1 MGKIPKNLS
10 DKDMLKNY
18 QEDSTIEETFQRAAD
33 TLAEKKQ
40 QPIPEDRG
48 DMEALSLSAEI
59 RTSLEQMLLE
69 LKVELYREGI
79 VDYRLVVRRD
89 GKNIILS
96 PAAKKK

>member
-40 QPIPEDRG
+40 QPLSEDRG

-59 RTSLEQMLLE
+59 RTS
-69 LKVELYREGI
+69 VRTNVAGI
-79 VDYRLVVRRD
+79 KSRT
-89 GKNIILS
+89 LS
-96 PAAKKK
+96 